1 MFWHLSSM
9 YRRNLGEW
17 GTLRYAAW
25 SDNNTVRYTT
35 PLHTVARICICHARF
50 ATLAPY
56 DLGLIN
62 YFF

>member
-1 MFWHLSSM
+1 M